1 MFHKVTS
8 LDASKRQCGEKSKS
22 LRIEFIEQQGFINTC
37 APCFLALS
45 PSSTRKRRTEASLS
59 LLLREVNHDVIPIQQ
74 KAVEIY
80 WAPLEMPLLSDLSL
94 LPVWE
99 GRDEMRSEAATLH
112 PQVTSSRGGRRE
124 EGEHSPKSS
133 AVSLICLTKPGLL
146 TSSFLLHETLKKI
159 KHFKLLLD
167 SLLFAAKSFK
177 ETSRKMTNGF
187 NLSVP
192 QIPHLYNKRDLRKT
206 IIGLVWNLNT
216 YYW

>member
-8 LDASKRQCGEKSKS
+8 LDASKHQCGEKSKS

-37 APCFLALS
+37 APCFLAFS
-45 PSSTRKRRTEASLS
+45 PSSTRKRRMEASLS
-59 LLLREVNHDVIPIQQ
+59 FLPRKVNHDVIPVQQ

-80 WAPLEMPLLSDLSL
+80 WAPLEKPLLSDLSL
-94 LPVWE
+94 LPVWK

-124 EGEHSPKSS
+124 EGSTAPSPQRYLWS
-133 AVSLICLTKPGLL
+133 ASLSPG
-146 TSSFLLHETLKKI
+146 SWPPAFWLHETLKKI

-187 NLSVP
+187 NLSMP
-192 QIPHLYNKRDLRKT
+192 QIPHLSNKSIQGTWGRPSQGWYE
-206 IIGLVWNLNT
+206 I
-216 YYW
+216 